1 MMYLYNSR
9 NAEVVGIFGE
19 YSSIEDYY
27 VNEKIVDRTDF
38 IILMEASQMTYISKI
53 CYVNGEIIYNN
64 KDFWL
69 NVAPEINEDF
79 HNHSV
84 LDWRGRS
91 VTELEFKN
99 EFRTNFT
106 RISNVKSHADEVA
119 YNIKVG
125 AEYISLFREESISTP
140 TDGIDSGLGIA
151 TSLSQ
156 LIPLVQTGSFKEAVI
171 VMSFITRTNFLND
184 GLLKKYSDMLRSAD
198 IITYE

>member
-27 VNEKIVDRTDF
+27 IDEKIINRSDF

-53 CYVNGEIIYNN
+53 CYVDGEIIYNN

-69 NVAPEINEDF
+69 NRAPAINEDF
-79 HNHSV
+79 SNHSI

-99 EFRTNFT
+99 EFRTNFS

-125 AEYISLFREESISTP
+125 AEYISLFREETISTP
-140 TDGIDSGLGIA
+140 TDNVDSGLGIA
-151 TSLSQ
+151 TALSQ

-184 GLLKKYSDMLRSAD
+184 GLLKKYSDMLRAAD

>member
-1 MMYLYNSR
+1 MMYLYNSI
-9 NAEVVGIFGE
+9 NAQVVGIFNE
-19 YSSIEDYY
+19 YSAIEEYY
-27 VNEKIVDRTDF
+27 SKEKITDPSDF
-38 IILMEASQMTYISKI
+38 VVLMEATQMIYISKI
-53 CYVNGEIIYNN
+53 CYVDGEIIYNN
-64 KDFWL
+64 KDFW
-69 NVAPEINEDF
+69 INKAHIVNNEFDS
-79 HNHSV
+79 HAV
-84 LDWRGRS
+84 LDWRGRPVS
-91 VTELEFKN
+91 ELEFKY
-99 EFRTNFT
+99 EFRTNFS

-119 YNIKVG
+119 YNIKIG

-184 GLLKKYSDMLRSAD
+184 GLLKKYSDMLRAAD